1 MPEGYTLVYAQETD
15 KYFILKDG
23 QSGKYLTTL
32 LISRRS
38 TIVQERMKVVFE
50 AYRAIAIVMKLERRP
65 GQNQNYNPPFVANGK
80 MTWQERR
87 RQEERRMSIEN
98 PNIYRDSPSYL
109 QSRLLERQANHPEDH
124 FTKMRYVQS

>member
-65 GQNQNYNPPFVANGK
+65 GQNQN
-80 MTWQERR
+80 
-87 RQEERRMSIEN
+87 
-98 PNIYRDSPSYL
+98 
-109 QSRLLERQANHPEDH
+109 
-124 FTKMRYVQS
+124 